1 MTRAPS
7 KNLPLPPLNAV
18 RAFEAA
24 ARRSSFK
31 EAAVEL
37 GVTHGAISRQVRLLE
52 DWLGRPTLFRR
63 LSHGVMLAAE
73 GAALF
78 AEIGP
83 ALEQIAAAA
92 VRHGQPAKTSA
103 TMLRVNALATF
114 SLRWLMP
121 KLTLLRE
128 VHPEIDLRLTTGNEP
143 IDALA
148 GDYDLVIRGGPDTFH
163 GFEAYHLLPERRLPV
178 CSPELTATL
187 PLDHVEDL
195 ERHTLIDVGSM
206 PRLWRDW
213 LVMADHGAL
222 VPASTLTL
230 DHFYLAVQAAINGM
244 GVAMGPATLIED
256 DLRLER
262 LIAPFPALSLPAR
275 SYFAY
280 VPVTS
285 PVRAASLSVCRWIAA
300 FDPASSV
307 AASPAP

>member
-1 MTRAPS
+1 M
-7 KNLPLPPLNAV
+7 
-18 RAFEAA
+18 
-24 ARRSSFK
+24 
-31 EAAVEL
+31 EL

-63 LSHGVMLAAE
+63 LSHGVVLTAE

-83 ALEQIAAAA
+83 ALGQIAAAA
-92 VRHGQPAKTSA
+92 ARHGQPGKTSA
-103 TMLRVNALATF
+103 TVLRINALATF

-121 KLTLLRE
+121 KLTLLRHA
-128 VHPEIDLRLTTGNEP
+128 HPDLDLRLTTGHEP
-143 IDALA
+143 VDALA

-163 GFEAYHLLPERRLPV
+163 GFQACHLLPERRLPV
-178 CSPELTATL
+178 CRPELTATL
-187 PLDHVEDL
+187 PLDRVEDL
-195 ERHTLIDVGSM
+195 ERHTLIQVGSM

-256 DLRLER
+256 DLRLGR

-280 VPVTS
+280 VPITS

-300 FDPASSV
+300 FDPASSA
-307 AASPAP
+307 AASPDRLPPVSRQTRR